1 MPSVGQNVPRLDGVD
16 KVTGLAQ
23 YVDDIVLP
31 DMWYG
36 TVVRTTIPHGRVT
49 DVELDP
55 SFDWDS
61 VAVADAKDIPGK
73 NCVAMVEE
81 DLPLI
86 VTDRVKHVGEAVLL
100 IAAPTRELAYEAKR
114 HVKIAYQELEPVL
127 SIEESKRAR
136 IKIRSEDNIISQLN
150 ILKGDITAGFK
161 AADQI
166 VEGQYSV
173 GHQEHIYIEP
183 QGMIAAPRE
192 GGGYNIIGSMQ
203 CPYYILKA
211 MTILMDMPAE
221 AFSIRQA
228 TVGGAF
234 GGKEDYPSVLAGYC
248 TVLAHKARRP
258 IKMVYARDEDIEVT
272 TKRHPAVVHHRTGV
286 KDDGTITAM
295 DIKVEM
301 DAGAYVTL
309 TPVVLSRGIIHSA
322 GPYRC
327 DNVRAHAVA
336 LATNTPPNG
345 AFRGFGVP
353 QVFFPLEVHMDKVAA
368 ALGLSPLELRRR
380 NVLCQGDT
388 TATGQRLENSVGS
401 QEVLEEAA
409 RHSGFEQKR
418 AEYAKA
424 GKGRIRQGI
433 GMSLVMHGAGFTGS
447 GEAILKGKAGL
458 RLDPDGKICV
468 LTACIEMGQGAHTVL
483 PQMAADHLG
492 VDLSCINI
500 ETPDTALVPNS
511 GPTVASRTTMIMGSV
526 LEKCAKKLKERLFDF
541 AAKRFGIDAK
551 VLRLEGDSLVGG
563 DQKLLSVQSLVKSY
577 LVEQGPLTVID
588 QYTLPP
594 DIKWDEAS
602 HKGDAYPAYSWGCDV
617 AQVVVDMDTFETR
630 VEKMWLAYEIGR
642 AINPKMVE
650 GQIEG
655 GTLQA
660 LGYGTMERMV
670 VEGGRFKSNRLQT
683 YTIPTTLDTPEMK
696 TVIVEKPF
704 PHGPMGAKGVGEI
717 PMNAGAPAIA
727 NAITD
732 ATGLRVDDLPVTP
745 EKVYEAWRL
754 KAQAKGK

>member
-1 MPSVGQNVPRLDGVD
+1 MPSVGKNVPRLDGVD

-36 TVVRTTIPHGRVT
+36 AVVRTTIPHGRVT
-49 DVELDP
+49 NVELNP
-55 SFDWDS
+55 SFDWKS
-61 VAVADAKDIPGK
+61 VVVADAKDIPGK
-73 NCVAMVEE
+73 NCVAMIEE

-86 VTDRVKHVGEAVLL
+86 VTDKVKHVGEAVLL
-100 IAAPTRELAYEAKR
+100 IAAPTRELAYEARR
-114 HVKIAYQELEPVL
+114 HVKISYQELEPIL

-136 IKIRSEDNIISQLN
+136 IKIRNEDNIISQHN

-161 AADQI
+161 AADKI
-166 VEGQYSV
+166 VEGRYSA

-183 QGMIAAPRE
+183 QGMISGPRE
-192 GGGYNIIGSMQ
+192 GGGFNITGSML

-228 TVGGAF
+228 VVGGAF

-248 TVLAHKARRP
+248 TILAHKARRP
-258 IKMVYARDEDIEVT
+258 IKIVYDRDEDIEVT

-286 KDDGTITAM
+286 KNDGTITAM

-327 DNVRAHAVA
+327 ENIRAHAVA

-353 QVFFPLEVHMDKVAA
+353 QVFFPLEVHIDKIAKT
-368 ALGLSPLELRRR
+368 LGISPLEIRRKNLLR
-380 NVLCQGDT
+380 QGDT
-388 TATGQRLENSVGS
+388 TATGQRLKNSVGT

-409 RHSGFEQKR
+409 RRSGFEQKR
-418 AEYAKA
+418 AEYAKTEEE
-424 GKGRIRQGI
+424 RTRRGI

-492 VDLSCINI
+492 VNLSCIRI

-526 LEKCAKKLKERLFDF
+526 LEKCAKSLKERLFDF
-541 AAKRFGIDAK
+541 AAQHFGIDAGGLK
-551 VLRLEGDSLVGG
+551 LEGDSLVRG
-563 DQKLLSVQSLVKSY
+563 DQRLAWVESLVKSY
-577 LVEQGPLTVID
+577 LKERGPLTVVD

-602 HKGDAYPAYSWGCDV
+602 YKGDAYPAYSWGCDV
-617 AQVVVDMDTFETR
+617 AEVSVDLDTFETR

-642 AINPKMVE
+642 AINPKMAE

-660 LGYGTMERMV
+660 LGYAIMEHMIA
-670 VEGGRFKSNRLQT
+670 EGGYFKSNRLQT
-683 YTIPTTLDTPEMK
+683 YTIPTTLDAPEME
-696 TVIVEKPF
+696 TIIVEKPF
-704 PHGPMGAKGVGEI
+704 PHGPMGAKGLGEI

-732 ATGLRVDDLPVTP
+732 ATGVRVDELPVTP

-754 KAQAKGK
+754 RAQAKEK